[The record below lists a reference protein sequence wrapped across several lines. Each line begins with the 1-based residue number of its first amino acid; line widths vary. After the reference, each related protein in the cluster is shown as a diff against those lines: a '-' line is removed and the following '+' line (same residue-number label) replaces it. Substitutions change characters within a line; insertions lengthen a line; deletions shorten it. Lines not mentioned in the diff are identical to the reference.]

1 MCVSK
6 ARGWPRAGVGKCPA
20 PGQRKI
26 CKCPTPGTNMAGKF
40 PAVARGGGGAG
51 DSLIFCGTQF
61 SGDGVLRISS
71 YGDVRMRTKINLP
84 PRKKIHRVSYKTH
97 KIPAQKLPLPPPAKK
112 KKHGKRDLVPGHRH
126 RTRILAWVWLKKE
139 CVHISAQRVP
149 YIGTKCER
157 CITLPRATKET
168 GPVCRHAGHL
178 FH

>member
-1 MCVSK
+1 
-6 ARGWPRAGVGKCPA
+6 
-20 PGQRKI
+20 
-26 CKCPTPGTNMAGKF
+26 MAGKF
-40 PAVARGGGGAG
+40 PAVARGGGRGAG

-84 PRKKIHRVSYKTH
+84 PRKKIRRVSNKTQ
-97 KIPAQKLPLPPPAKK
+97 KIPTQKLPLPPPAKK

-126 RTRILAWVWLKKE
+126 RTRILAWVCLKKE

-157 CITLPRATKET
+157 CITLPRATKEI
-168 GPVCRHAGHL
+168 GHVCQHAGHL